1 MDIKKILEKEKKNY
15 NKIYLYIDAEQ
26 EICHTYE
33 LSAYLLYKVFDSL
46 EILEE
51 TDKYLETTFFF
62 NKVPLEKIVE
72 RFADSNT
79 TVGDRYIKI
88 VLDDPNR
95 CMQWRA
101 EFEKLKK
108 LQ

>member
-1 MDIKKILEKEKKNY
+1 MDIKKILETEKKNY
-15 NKIYLYIDAEQ
+15 NKIYLYIDTEQ
-26 EICHTYE
+26 EICRAYE
-33 LSAYLLYKVFDSL
+33 LSAYLLYKVSDSL
-46 EILEE
+46 EILKG

-62 NKVPLEKIVE
+62 TKVPLEKIVE
-72 RFADSNT
+72 RFTDPNT

-88 VLDDPNR
+88 VLDGPNR